1 MTTTE
6 LKNENRTLRTENEA
20 LKTENRELREQL
32 ERMTTIFDSLS
43 EGVVATSVKGEFL
56 LANPTAQGIV
66 GMGPTDNPPDDWSEH
81 YGTFYPDKATP
92 VPTEELPLM
101 KAMQG
106 EVTDDIELFIRNEQR
121 PQGVFISVS
130 GRPLHDVSGKLI
142 GGVILLRNISEL
154 KAIQDRFAE
163 TMSSFQSQ
171 TQVLDAIFNSISD
184 GVIVVDEYGEYVM
197 FNSRAEE
204 MGATKLRNE
213 HIKDAPRLMG
223 LFRPDDKSHYPVNE
237 LPLTRALLGENADN
251 IEMLL
256 RNETLPDGIHV
267 STSGRPILSQ
277 EGYVTGAV
285 AVIRD
290 ITRLKRTESQLKESV
305 DQLEHQSQLL
315 ETVFNSIGDG
325 VVVVDEDSNYVMFN
339 KRADE
344 IGGLKLRKKKST
356 DSPWEIGLFLTDGKS
371 RFPEDRL
378 PLILALQGRNSDN
391 VEMVMRNEFLPE
403 DMHVSVTGRPI
414 MDNKGKITGGVA
426 VVRDITH
433 LKRTEK
439 RLKESVNQLER
450 QTQLLESV
458 FNSMSDGVVVA
469 DEHNIFT
476 MINPT
481 AERFIGGMPTDLPSK
496 KWSAEYGMFYL
507 DTTTAFPMDELP
519 LFRAV
524 EGESTDNVEMY
535 VRNPNVPEGAYVS
548 VSGRPLRDRN
558 GKQQGGVIVFHDMTE
573 RFQTTDRLNQAF
585 AQGRLEVV
593 DTILHNIGNAIN
605 SVAVGVN
612 SVYEQLAS
620 DELSS
625 RLTAVANA
633 LQAHQEDLGEYITNH
648 PQGQQVLPFIQALA
662 SDLSEVDHGLK
673 ETTRRVR
680 ERTSHIVEI
689 IRTQKSHGS
698 EQDMRKDINLAKAF
712 SSAIKV
718 LHDSIAKRDIQIE
731 IDCDDALEEIRIQ
744 ESQFH
749 QMIINLVKNSIEAID
764 ELEELDETPFIRVR
778 AESDADSLR
787 IDVTDNGIG
796 LHTDQS
802 REIFSA
808 GYTTK
813 QKGTGLGLHSTAN
826 FVISTGGKIRA
837 SSDGYRKGTTIH
849 IVFPCSRISAPPA
862 DG

>member
-6 LKNENRTLRTENEA
+6 LKNENRALRTENEE

-66 GMGPTDNPPDDWSEH
+66 GMGPTDDPPDEWGEH
-81 YGTFYPDKATP
+81 YDTFYPDKATP
-92 VPTEELPLM
+92 FPSEELPLM

-106 EVTDDIELFIRNEQR
+106 EVTDDVELFIRNEQR

-130 GRPLHDVSGKLI
+130 GRPLNDASGKLI

-154 KAIQDRFAE
+154 KGIQERFAE
-163 TMSSFQSQ
+163 TMSNYQNQ

-184 GVIVVDEYGEYVM
+184 GLIVVNEYGEYVM
-197 FNSRAEE
+197 FNARAEE
-204 MGATKLRNE
+204 MGATKLQDK
-213 HIKDAPRLMG
+213 HIKDAPGLIG
-223 LFRPDDKSHYPVNE
+223 LFRPNDESHYPVNE

-251 IEMLL
+251 VEMLL
-256 RNETLPDGIHV
+256 RNETLPHGIHI
-267 STSGRPILSQ
+267 SISGRPILSK
-277 EGYVTGAV
+277 EGHVTGAV
-285 AVIRD
+285 AVLRD
-290 ITRLKRTESQLKESV
+290 ITQLKKTQE
-305 DQLEHQSQLL
+305 
-315 ETVFNSIGDG
+315 
-325 VVVVDEDSNYVMFN
+325 
-339 KRADE
+339 R
-344 IGGLKLRKKKST
+344 
-356 DSPWEIGLFLTDGKS
+356 LTGTIS
-371 RFPEDRL
+371 E
-378 PLILALQGRNSDN
+378 
-391 VEMVMRNEFLPE
+391 
-403 DMHVSVTGRPI
+403 
-414 MDNKGKITGGVA
+414 
-426 VVRDITH
+426 
-433 LKRTEK
+433 
-439 RLKESVNQLER
+439 LER
-450 QTQLLESV
+450 QTQLFESV

-496 KWSAEYGMFYL
+496 RWSAEYGMFYL

-535 VRNPNVPEGAYVS
+535 VRNPNIPEGAYVS

-625 RLTAVANA
+625 RLTALANA

-662 SDLSEVDHGLK
+662 SDLSEVDHELK

-680 ERTSHIVEI
+680 ERTSHIVDI

-698 EQDMRKDINLAKAF
+698 EQDMRKDINLAEAF
-712 SSAIKV
+712 SSAIK
-718 LHDSIAKRDIQIE
+718 SIARFY
-731 IDCDDALEEIRIQ
+731 C
-744 ESQFH
+744 
-749 QMIINLVKNSIEAID
+749 EA
-764 ELEELDETPFIRVR
+764 
-778 AESDADSLR
+778 
-787 IDVTDNGIG
+787 G
-796 LHTDQS
+796 HT
-802 REIFSA
+802 A
-808 GYTTK
+808 
-813 QKGTGLGLHSTAN
+813 
-826 FVISTGGKIRA
+826 
-837 SSDGYRKGTTIH
+837 
-849 IVFPCSRISAPPA
+849 
-862 DG
+862 

>member
-1 MTTTE
+1 MESFLDMTTTE
-6 LKNENRTLRTENEA
+6 LKNENRALRTENEE

-66 GMGPTDNPPDDWSEH
+66 GMGPTENPPDEWSEH
-81 YGTFYPDKATP
+81 YGTFYSDKATP
-92 VPTEELPLM
+92 VPNEELPLM

-106 EVTDDIELFIRNEQR
+106 EVTDDVELFIRNEQR

-130 GRPLHDVSGKLI
+130 GRPLNDASGKLI

-154 KAIQDRFAE
+154 KGIQERFTE
-163 TMSSFQSQ
+163 TMSNYQNQ

-184 GVIVVDEYGEYVM
+184 GLIVVNEYGEYVM
-197 FNSRAEE
+197 FNARAEE
-204 MGATKLRNE
+204 MGATKLQKK
-213 HIKDAPRLMG
+213 HIKDAPRLIG
-223 LFRPDDKSHYPVNE
+223 LFRPNGESHYPVNE

-251 IEMLL
+251 VEMLL
-256 RNETLPDGIHV
+256 RNETLPHAIHI
-267 STSGRPILSQ
+267 STSGRPILSK
-277 EGYVTGAV
+277 EGHVTGAV
-285 AVIRD
+285 AVLRD
-290 ITRLKRTESQLKESV
+290 ITQLKKTQE
-305 DQLEHQSQLL
+305 QL
-315 ETVFNSIGDG
+315 
-325 VVVVDEDSNYVMFN
+325 
-339 KRADE
+339 
-344 IGGLKLRKKKST
+344 
-356 DSPWEIGLFLTDGKS
+356 
-371 RFPEDRL
+371 
-378 PLILALQGRNSDN
+378 
-391 VEMVMRNEFLPE
+391 
-403 DMHVSVTGRPI
+403 TGT
-414 MDNKGKITGGVA
+414 IT
-426 VVRDITH
+426 
-433 LKRTEK
+433 E
-439 RLKESVNQLER
+439 LER
-450 QTQLLESV
+450 QTQLFESV

-496 KWSAEYGMFYL
+496 RWSAEYGMFYL

-535 VRNPNVPEGAYVS
+535 VRNPNIPEGAYVS

-625 RLTAVANA
+625 RLTALANA

-662 SDLSEVDHGLK
+662 SDLSEVDHELK

-680 ERTSHIVEI
+680 ERTSHIVDI

-698 EQDMRKDINLAKAF
+698 EQDMRKDINLAEAF

-718 LHDSIAKRDIQIE
+718 LHDSIAKRDIQLE
-731 IDCDDALEEIRIQ
+731 IDCEDALEEIRIQ

-764 ELEELDETPFIRVR
+764 ELEVLDETPFIRVR
-778 AESDADSLR
+778 AESDADWLR

-796 LHTDQS
+796 LDTDQS

-813 QKGTGLGLHSTAN
+813 HKGTGLGLHSSAN
-826 FVISTGGKIRA
+826 FVIATGGKISA
-837 SSDGYRKGTTIH
+837 TSDGYRKGTTIH
-849 IVFPCSRISAPPA
+849 IVFPCSRISAPPPA

>member
-1 MTTTE
+1 MKSFLDMTTTE
-6 LKNENRTLRTENEA
+6 LKNENRALRTENEE
-20 LKTENRELREQL
+20 LKSENRELREQL

-43 EGVVATSVKGEFL
+43 EGVVATSIAGEFL

-66 GMGPTDNPPDDWSEH
+66 GMGPTDDPPGEWAEH

-92 VPTEELPLM
+92 VPSEELPLIR
-101 KAMQG
+101 AMQG
-106 EVTDDIELFIRNEQR
+106 EVTNNIELFIRNEQR

-130 GRPLHDVSGKLI
+130 GRPLHDASGELI
-142 GGVILLRNISEL
+142 GGVILLRNITEL
-154 KAIQDRFAE
+154 KAIQDRFSE
-163 TMSSFQSQ
+163 TMSSFQNQ

-184 GVIVVDEYGEYVM
+184 GVIVVNEYGEYVM
-197 FNSRAEE
+197 FNARAEE

-213 HIKDAPRLMG
+213 HIKDAPRLIG
-223 LFRPDDKSHYPVNE
+223 LFRPNGESHYPVNE

-251 IEMLL
+251 VEMLL
-256 RNETLPDGIHV
+256 RNETLPHAIHI
-267 STSGRPILSQ
+267 STSGRPILSK
-277 EGYVTGAV
+277 EGHVTGAV
-285 AVIRD
+285 AVLRD
-290 ITRLKRTESQLKESV
+290 ITQLKKIQE
-305 DQLEHQSQLL
+305 
-315 ETVFNSIGDG
+315 
-325 VVVVDEDSNYVMFN
+325 
-339 KRADE
+339 R
-344 IGGLKLRKKKST
+344 
-356 DSPWEIGLFLTDGKS
+356 LTGTIS
-371 RFPEDRL
+371 E
-378 PLILALQGRNSDN
+378 
-391 VEMVMRNEFLPE
+391 
-403 DMHVSVTGRPI
+403 
-414 MDNKGKITGGVA
+414 
-426 VVRDITH
+426 
-433 LKRTEK
+433 
-439 RLKESVNQLER
+439 LER
-450 QTQLLESV
+450 QTQLFESV

-496 KWSAEYGMFYL
+496 RWSAEYGMFYL

-535 VRNPNVPEGAYVS
+535 VRNPNIPEGAYVS

-625 RLTAVANA
+625 RLTALANA

-662 SDLSEVDHGLK
+662 SDLSEVDHELK

-680 ERTSHIVEI
+680 ERTSHIVDI

-698 EQDMRKDINLAKAF
+698 EQDMRKDINLAEAF

-731 IDCDDALEEIRIQ
+731 IDCEDALEEIRMQ

-764 ELEELDETPFIRVR
+764 ELEELDEVPFIRVR
-778 AESDADSLR
+778 AESDADWLR

-796 LHTDQS
+796 LDTDQS

-813 QKGTGLGLHSTAN
+813 QKGTGLGLHSSAN
-826 FVISTGGKIRA
+826 FVIATGGKISA

-849 IVFPCSRISAPPA
+849 IVFPCSRISAPPPPPA